1 MQWIFLIWL
10 CAIFIFLLWLQPKA
24 EARPDWR
31 ITEILPGPEPHSE
44 QVPTIGTQA
53 APTLY
58 NKKTAF
64 CLRVFGGSILLF
76 NLGMIGLYKITGI
89 LALLMTVGF
98 AVAFELFVVRPCSQA
113 RKVK

>member
-31 ITEILPGPEPHSE
+31 ATEIAPFEDALSAELPTKTDQTDPP
-44 QVPTIGTQA
+44 PF
-53 APTLY
+53 

-64 CLRVFGGSILLF
+64 FLRVFGGSILLF
-76 NLGMIGLYKITGI
+76 NFGLIGLYKITGI
-89 LALLMTVGF
+89 LLLLMTFGF
-98 AVAFELFVVRPCSQA
+98 AVAFEFFVVRPCSQA